1 MDSYITG
8 GVIKQLREQKKLTQA
23 ELAALL
29 GVSDK
34 AVSKWETGRGL
45 PDIALVE
52 PLGRALNVSM
62 MELLSGRQVTNQNK
76 AGNFLRSNFYVC
88 PVCGNVVYTIGKA
101 LVSCCGITLPPL
113 EPERP
118 DEAHS
123 IQCERIEDE
132 YFVSVPHSMTKQH
145 YLSFFAYITSD
156 RLEMKKLYA
165 EGNAEA
171 RFFIRGKGI
180 LYCYCNQ
187 HGPFQCGI

>member
-187 HGPFQCGI
+187 HGLFQCGI

>member
-52 PLGRALNVSM
+52 PLGRALNVLM

-187 HGPFQCGI
+187 HGLFQCGI

>member
-45 PDIALVE
+45 PDITLVE
-52 PLGRALNVSM
+52 PLGKALNVSM
-62 MELLSGRQVTNQNK
+62 MELLSGRQVMNQNK

-101 LVSCCGITLPPL
+101 PISCCGITLPPL
-113 EPERP
+113 EPEKP

-145 YLSFFAYITSD
+145 YLSFLAYVTSD

-165 EGNAEA
+165 EGNSEA

-187 HGPFQCGI
+187 HGLFQYRI

>member
-1 MDSYITG
+1 M
-8 GVIKQLREQKKLTQA
+8 
-23 ELAALL
+23 
-29 GVSDK
+29 
-34 AVSKWETGRGL
+34 
-45 PDIALVE
+45 VE

-187 HGPFQCGI
+187 HGLFQCGI